1 MRAGTDASPLERL
14 TGRPEEG
21 VMEIPGSIHAAMLT
35 PLTEDAGVATAAIE
49 PLADFILSRGV
60 DGLYVGGS
68 TGEAMLMSRDERAE
82 VLRATSAAAQGRGA
96 LIAHVG
102 AASTHDAVALARIA
116 ADAGYDA
123 VAAVPPFY
131 YKFSF
136 DEIADYYRAIAD
148 AAGLPLMVY
157 NIPALT
163 GVALQTDELI
173 GLLLESSVAGIKY
186 TAKDLFEFTRLRE
199 AVPDKKCFFG
209 SDEMFIAAVA
219 AGTDGGIGSTY
230 NLIGDVY
237 VGIQRAVAA
246 GDLETARRLQAKSH
260 GLIKILLETGV
271 VEGLKYAMTKV
282 GVPVGPCRRPFRP
295 APSHA
300 LAKLDAWLDA
310 EMRIAA

>member
-1 MRAGTDASPLERL
+1 MG
-14 TGRPEEG
+14 
-21 VMEIPGSIHAAMLT
+21 IPGSIHAAMLT
-35 PLTEDAGVATAAIE
+35 PMKDDATVAVEAIE
-49 PLADFILSRGV
+49 PLASFIFSRGV

-68 TGEAMLMSRDERAE
+68 TGEAMLMSGDERAE
-82 VLRATSAAAQGRGA
+82 VLRATAAVAKGRGA

-102 AASTHDAVALARIA
+102 AASTRDAVALARIA

-136 DEIADYYRAIAD
+136 EEIADYYSAIAD

-157 NIPALT
+157 NIPALS
-163 GVALQTDELI
+163 GVALHTEQLI
-173 GLLLESSVAGIKY
+173 ALLRAPSVAGMKY
-186 TAKDLFEFTRLRE
+186 TAKDLFEFTRLRQAAPE
-199 AVPDKKCFFG
+199 KKCFFG

-246 GDLETARRLQAKSH
+246 GDLDTARALQAKSH
-260 GLIKILLETGV
+260 ALIEILLETGV
-271 VEGLKYAMTKV
+271 VEGLKYAMAKV

-295 APSHA
+295 APRQA
-300 LAKLDAWLDA
+300 LTKLDAWLAA
-310 EMRIAA
+310 EMRTAA

>member
-1 MRAGTDASPLERL
+1 
-14 TGRPEEG
+14 
-21 VMEIPGSIHAAMLT
+21 MEIPGAIHAAMLT
-35 PLTEDAGVATAAIE
+35 PMKGDAAIAPE
-49 PLADFILSRGV
+49 AIKPLADFIFSRKV

-82 VLRATSAAAQGRGA
+82 VLRAAADAVDGRGA

-102 AASTHDAVALARIA
+102 AASTHDAVALAHVA

-157 NIPALT
+157 NIPSLS
-163 GVALQTDELI
+163 GVAFGTSELI
-173 GLLLESSVAGIKY
+173 DLLNLPGVGGIKY
-186 TAKDLFEFTRLRE
+186 TANDLFEFTRLRN
-199 AVPDKKCFFG
+199 AAPGKKCYFG
-209 SDEMFIAAVA
+209 SDEMFISAVA

-237 VGIQRAVAA
+237 VGIMEAMSE
-246 GDLETARRLQAKSH
+246 GDLERARHLQAKSH
-260 GLIKILLETGV
+260 SLIEILIQTGV
-271 VEGLKYAMTKV
+271 VEGLKYAMERS
-282 GVPVGPCRRPFRP
+282 GVPMGPCRRPFRP
-295 APSHA
+295 APKEM
-300 LAKLDAWLDA
+300 LARLDDWLDA
-310 EMRIAA
+310 EMQLAA